1 MKQHIPGMPKLP
13 NTGGQSGHG
22 DGWDGYN
29 VITHINIH
37 GHRLAVT
44 QTSISMKMPCNSL
57 LSPLANSFE
66 TTGDPKLQH
75 QNSQGIIFFPRLWAV
90 VCIYNS
96 AVLQILHLLPTCCMK
111 KFFKELI
118 KIIMTVPSDTR
129 EQSHTGK
136 AFVGGS
142 DRLGF

>member
-44 QTSISMKMPCNSL
+44 QTSISMKMPSVLMMARLVKNVVAL
-57 LSPLANSFE
+57 QLAF
-66 TTGDPKLQH
+66 LQ
-75 QNSQGIIFFPRLWAV
+75 
-90 VCIYNS
+90 S
-96 AVLQILHLLPTCCMK
+96 ALPIT
-111 KFFKELI
+111 LV
-118 KIIMTVPSDTR
+118 TAP
-129 EQSHTGK
+129 
-136 AFVGGS
+136 GGCS
-142 DRLGF
+142 NI